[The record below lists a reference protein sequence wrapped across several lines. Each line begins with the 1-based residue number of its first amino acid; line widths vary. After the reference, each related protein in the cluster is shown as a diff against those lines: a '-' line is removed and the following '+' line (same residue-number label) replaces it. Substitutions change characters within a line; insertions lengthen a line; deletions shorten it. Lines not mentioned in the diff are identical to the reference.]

1 MTKNY
6 ETENKNMNSNTDKAL
21 INGHLPLHRIR
32 EKISSKTLPETA
44 LKTKLQTLTTENR
57 TITLTDTK
65 EKNQQKT
72 NVSPFLQNY
81 RMQSG
86 CRIRPVLSSDLFL
99 RPLFCI

>member
-6 ETENKNMNSNTDKAL
+6 ETENKNMNSNTDKASDKSAQ
-21 INGHLPLHRIR
+21 NCG
-32 EKISSKTLPETA
+32 KNSSKNA
-44 LKTKLQTLTTENR
+44 SRNSSKNKTTTLTDR

-72 NVSPFLQNY
+72 NVSPFLQN
-81 RMQSG
+81 RMDRADAG
-86 CRIRPVLSSDLFL
+86 RCRIRPVLSSDLFL